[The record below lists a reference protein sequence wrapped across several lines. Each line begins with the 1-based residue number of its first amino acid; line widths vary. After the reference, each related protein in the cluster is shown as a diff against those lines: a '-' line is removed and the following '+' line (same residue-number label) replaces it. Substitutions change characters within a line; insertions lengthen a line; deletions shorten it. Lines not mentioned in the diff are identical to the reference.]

1 MWELT
6 EIQKYKGS
14 LEVKFLD
21 YTLRIGGEA
30 GQGLQTIGGALAKIF
45 SRKGYHV
52 FTHQDYMSRV
62 RGGHNY
68 YQIRFSDRKVSASR
82 DMVDILLALDL
93 NTIEIHKESV
103 RDDGFILYDSET
115 IKKKFEE
122 PEFIDVPFKKIAL
135 DVGKSGIMANTVA
148 TGAVLGLLGLG
159 LENLKDI
166 LKSTFRKKGEEV
178 IEKNLACAEAGYN
191 YALSNC
197 PRCEGA
203 EIQEPEEKKF
213 MLIDGIQ
220 AIGLGALMSGCKFY
234 SAYPM
239 TPSTGILNY
248 LASKAEEHGL
258 VVEQAEDEISA
269 INMAIGASFTG
280 VRAMTGSSG
289 GGFALMVEGLSLAGM
304 TETPLVIAEIQRP
317 GPATGLPTRTEQADL
332 LFILYA
338 GHGEFPKVI
347 FEPGTPKQAFYLTN
361 RAFELAEKYQIP
373 VFIQSDQY
381 LGDSEWTFENFD
393 FEHLIYNDYRLREKD
408 LEGVEEYKRH
418 RYSDTGIS
426 LLAVPGEA
434 GKHLVVADSDEHDE
448 EGHIIEDAETR
459 IKMVRKRLLKK
470 LSLIKKEIEAPFLY
484 GDPSPEIVLVG
495 HGSTYGVIKE
505 VVDILSRDRKVA
517 MMHFSQ
523 VYPLPERDRLD
534 YIELLE
540 KAKLAISIENNA
552 TGQFAKLMRA
562 ETGFGFTHQILKY
575 DGRPFTIENLK
586 EEVDAYL

>member
-1 MWELT
+1 M
-6 EIQKYKGS
+6 
-14 LEVKFLD
+14 EVKFLD

-68 YQIRFSDRKVSASR
+68 YQIRFSDRKASASR

-93 NTIEIHKESV
+93 NTIEIHKENV
-103 RDDGFILYDSET
+103 RDEGFILYDSET

>member
-1 MWELT
+1 MT
-6 EIQKYKGS
+6 EIQKHKGS

-68 YQIRFSDRKVSASR
+68 YQIRFSDRKASASR

-93 NTIEIHKESV
+93 NTIEIHKENV
-103 RDDGFILYDSET
+103 RDEGFILYDSET